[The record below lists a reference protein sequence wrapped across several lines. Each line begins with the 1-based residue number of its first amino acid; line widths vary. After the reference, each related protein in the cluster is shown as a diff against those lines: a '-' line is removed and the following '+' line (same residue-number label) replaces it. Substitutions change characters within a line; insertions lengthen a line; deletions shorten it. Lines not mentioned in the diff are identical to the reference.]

1 MAQTGIVHSRSA
13 AFTLVELLL
22 AVLIVGV
29 ITSFSVLTFNAISGA
44 WQSTTDYMD
53 KMQRTDYALN
63 QLVSGLRS
71 MYYPHDGK
79 GQTYD
84 HGFVLTDNGDGQDAR
99 RSDVIEWSKKGS
111 AIIGNRS
118 AAADTVHRVQVMVLE
133 EGDHEWDEE
142 IEVTGLY
149 ARCCPDKTLRPTD
162 DDIDYTFANEE
173 MYQPVLIADGIVG
186 FNCRVMKD
194 SDQIDADAG
203 HAKFEDEWDASNA
216 VPYKVELTFYVKDP
230 EEKSYRSDTAPV
242 MRIVKIPIYEQA
254 QDGVAPPSEE
264 QEAQRGAGRRSQGG
278 RRTGTTQQ
286 PPEAGGA
293 TGGSGEA
300 PPGARP
306 GGAAGGARGTTGGVG
321 GAGGARGTAGGGM
334 GGGPR

>member
-1 MAQTGIVHSRSA
+1 MAKTRIATPVRLAQNKR

-29 ITSFSVLTFNAISGA
+29 ITTFSVLTFNAISSA

-99 RSDVIEWSKKGS
+99 RSDTIEWSKTGS
-111 AIIGNRS
+111 SIIGNRS
-118 AAADTVHRVQVMVLE
+118 AFADTVHRVQVMLLE
-133 EGDHEWDEE
+133 EGERAWGEE
-142 IEVTGLY
+142 VEVTGLY

-162 DDIDYTFANEE
+162 DDVDYTFENEE
-173 MYQPVLIADGIVG
+173 MYKPVLIADGIVG

-194 SDQIDADAG
+194 ADQIDADAG
-203 HAKFEDEWDASNA
+203 HAKFEDEWDSSNS
-216 VPYKVELTFYVKDP
+216 VPYKVELTFHVRDP
-230 EEKSYRSDTAPV
+230 EGKSYQSNTAPV
-242 MRIVKIPIYEQA
+242 MRIVRIPIHEQSL
-254 QDGVAPPSEE
+254 DGVATPDME
-264 QEAQRGAGRRSQGG
+264 QQDANRS
-278 RRTGTTQQ
+278 
-286 PPEAGGA
+286 GGA
-293 TGGSGEA
+293 RRGS
-300 PPGARP
+300 RST
-306 GGAAGGARGTTGGVG
+306 GGARGGAGGGASQPPPG
-321 GAGGARGTAGGGM
+321 GAGGAGGGGARGGAGGGGAPPPA
-334 GGGPR
+334 GGAAR